1 MNPSLDLLQD
11 PAPRVRRPV
20 DPLPPP
26 TAACPSLVKML
37 DAVDYGVMMVDADGQ
52 LMFAN
57 LLARIELG
65 GVGPLLAAGRRLAA
79 RSRTDGDALDTA
91 VRDAAHKGLQR
102 MLILGDAAGG
112 QLSLAVTPLET
123 APGDTGTAMIALGR
137 RTLCHTLSAQAAAR
151 LHGLTGAELRVLQ
164 QLCAGRRPIAIAR
177 NQGVE
182 ISTVRTQIGSIREK
196 LGARDIVGVLAHMAT
211 LPPLPG
217 LFGRP

>member
-1 MNPSLDLLQD
+1 MNAILDLLDD

-26 TAACPSLVKML
+26 SAACPALVKML
-37 DAVDYGVMMVDADGQ
+37 DAVDYGVMMVDPACR

-57 LLARIELG
+57 LAARIELG
-65 GVGPLLAAGRRLAA
+65 GDGPLQLAGRQLGA
-79 RSRTDGDALDTA
+79 RSRRDAEALEAA
-91 VRDAAHKGLQR
+91 VRDAARKGLQR
-102 MLILGDAAGG
+102 MLIAGDAASG
-112 QLSLAVTPLET
+112 QLALAVTPLET
-123 APGDTGTAMIALGR
+123 AAGDAGAAMVALGR

-151 LHGLTGAELRVLQ
+151 LHGLTAAELRVLQ

-196 LGARDIVGVLAHMAT
+196 LGARDIVGVFAHMAS

-217 LFGRP
+217 LFGRA